1 VQLTSEHPTLGTT
14 RRLGLTL
21 LTRIESRK
29 VAAWIAVSGALAVL
43 VMGWLVNHP
52 TSWTFTS
59 HYDYGFTDLYGR
71 LSNLQN
77 LQHTGNIYVPFA
89 DQAFTYPPGAIF
101 FFWPIT
107 WIPVAQLTFLWSV
120 VSLAALAG
128 ALVVVLNHL
137 FRRGLLLTI
146 GVSCWAAT
154 IAAAVVPPVTE
165 CLTWGQV
172 GTIILLLVVLD
183 LFVLRGPMKG
193 VGVGLATAIKVY
205 PGLFI
210 VVWLVRRQWRP
221 AITAIITT
229 SITTSLAWLLWPR
242 SAWTFLT
249 QVFLGGQEFNKLT
262 GGVNPLKSSSVV
274 AMFMRPP
281 FHEGFLDRWENVA
294 LVLLVAAIALAGAE
308 RLWRLGFELSAMVVI
323 LIASVI
329 CAPVTWDHYFA
340 FAPLLVLM
348 PFELGVR
355 SPLARTAV
363 VAGVIMLVPW
373 FVFRQP
379 LEQTAWTA
387 VYSFVAR
394 NALLFSVLAV
404 LAASFWERSPDK
416 VHLRRAG

>member
-1 VQLTSEHPTLGTT
+1 
-14 RRLGLTL
+14 L
-21 LTRIESRK
+21 LT
-29 VAAWIAVSGALAVL
+29 
-43 VMGWLVNHP
+43 M
-52 TSWTFTS
+52 
-59 HYDYGFTDLYGR
+59 
-71 LSNLQN
+71 
-77 LQHTGNIYVPFA
+77 
-89 DQAFTYPPGAIF
+89 
-101 FFWPIT
+101 
-107 WIPVAQLTFLWSV
+107 
-120 VSLAALAG
+120 
-128 ALVVVLNHL
+128 
-137 FRRGLLLTI
+137 

-154 IAAAVVPPVTE
+154 LAAAVVPPVTE

-183 LFVLRGPMKG
+183 LFVLRGRIKG

-221 AITAIITT
+221 AITAMITT
-229 SITTSLAWLLWPR
+229 LVTTGLAWMLWPR

-281 FHEGFLDRWENVA
+281 FHEGFLDRWENVVLVA
-294 LVLLVAAIALAGAE
+294 LVAVIALVAAE
-308 RLWRLGFELSAMVVI
+308 RLWRRGLELSAMVVI

-340 FAPLLVLM
+340 FAPLLLLM

-363 VAGVIMLVPW
+363 VASVVMLVPW

-379 LEQTAWTA
+379 LDQTVWTA
-387 VYSFVAR
+387 IYAFVAR
-394 NALLFSVLAV
+394 NALLFSVLAI
-404 LAASFWERSPDK
+404 LAASFWERSPEK
-416 VHLRRAG
+416 VRLRRAG